1 VLFYGIVKNNN
12 SVLAAG
18 GNPLDK
24 TKRKQKSQLR
34 RKKRV
39 RRKISGT
46 NLRPRLSVSRSLKH
60 IYAQIVDD
68 ENGSTLA
75 HASSLSPEVKE
86 HASEGGKI
94 QIAQSVGTLIAQKAK
109 ENNIEGVVFDRG
121 SNLYHGRIKALAEAA
136 REGGLKF

>member
-1 VLFYGIVKNNN
+1 M
-12 SVLAAG
+12 
-18 GNPLDK
+18 DK
-24 TKRKQKSQLR
+24 TKRKQNSRLR
-34 RKKRV
+34 RRKRV

-60 IYAQIVDD
+60 IYAQIIDD

-75 HASSLSPEVKE
+75 HASSLSTEVKDDN
-86 HASEGGKI
+86 ASEGGKI
-94 QIAQSVGTLIAQKAK
+94 QIAQSVGRLIAQKAK

-121 SNLYHGRIKALAEAA
+121 GNLYHGRIKALAEAA

>member
-1 VLFYGIVKNNN
+1 M
-12 SVLAAG
+12 
-18 GNPLDK
+18 DK

-60 IYAQIVDD
+60 IYAQIIDD
-68 ENGSTLA
+68 ENGNTLA

-86 HASEGGKI
+86 NTSEGGKV
-94 QIAQSVGTLIAQKAK
+94 QIAQSVGKLIAHKAK

-121 SNLYHGRIKALAEAA
+121 GNLYHGRIKALAEAA